1 MQPAR
6 REVTLAADE
15 EEEVA
20 AMDGVVLVAYASR
33 HGSTREVAERVC
45 EAIQSTGVRAH
56 LRPAAGVDDVDGYD
70 AVVLGGALYVGRLHR
85 HAHRFL
91 RRHADALAGRPLAVF
106 GSGPTDAE
114 PGHWRDSREQLDA
127 ALARYDLDPLAV
139 QVFGGR
145 VDPSQFHFPLSRI
158 APGDARDWD
167 AIEAWGRSLPERLGI
182 HSLLFV

>member
-1 MQPAR
+1 MQHAP

-15 EEEVA
+15 EEVA
-20 AMDGVVLVAYASR
+20 GMDGVVLVAYASR
-33 HGSTREVAERVC
+33 HGSTREVAERIC

-56 LRPAAGVDDVDGYD
+56 LRPAAGVDDVDGYGG
-70 AVVLGGALYVGRLHR
+70 VVLGGALYMGRLHR

-106 GSGPTDAE
+106 ASGPTDDE
-114 PGHWRDSREQLDA
+114 PDHWRESREQLDA
-127 ALARYDLDPLAV
+127 ALSRYDLDPVAV

-158 APGDARDWD
+158 PAGDSRDWD
-167 AIEAWGRSLPERLGI
+167 AIEAWGRSIPELLGI
-182 HSLLFV
+182 QSPLLV